1 MKILVLNSGSSSVK
15 YKLFEMPE
23 GDLLASGMIDKIG
36 AKDSKIIHEPK
47 GRPKHELLTSIP
59 NHEAGLK
66 LVIGLLADKEQG
78 VVKDTKEITAV
89 GHRVV
94 HGGEAFTGSVII
106 NDEVIKTIEEYYDL
120 APLHNPPNMA
130 GIKAAK
136 DLMPHAKQLA
146 AFDTSFHTT
155 IPKHAFLYALPYEIY
170 DKYKVRKYGFHGTS
184 HRYVA
189 RKAAELLKKDKYA
202 VNLITCHLG
211 NGSSITAVKNGKSV
225 DTSMGLTPL
234 EGVAMGTRCGDIDP
248 AIIFYLA
255 GKEGMDL
262 EKINS
267 ILNKKSGV
275 LGISGISNDMR
286 NIHEAI
292 AKGNERAKLAFE
304 VFSYRIKKY
313 IGSYMAVLN
322 GTDAIVFT
330 GGVGEKDEFVREYVC
345 SNMEALGIKFDAKR
359 NLDKAN
365 KQREITAADSKV
377 KVLIIPTDEEVRI
390 AADTYENVK

>member
-15 YKLFEMPE
+15 YKLFEMPA

-36 AKDSKIIHEPK
+36 AKDSKIIHELK
-47 GRPKHELLTSIP
+47 GKPKHEVMTPIP
-59 NHEAGLK
+59 SHEAGLK
-66 LVIGLLADKEQG
+66 LVIALLADKEQG

-94 HGGEAFTGSVII
+94 HGGEAFTGSVLI

-146 AFDTSFHTT
+146 AFDTAFHTT
-155 IPKHAFLYALPYEIY
+155 IPKHAFLYALPYEVY

-189 RKAAELLKKDKYA
+189 RRAAELLKKDKYA
-202 VNLITCHLG
+202 VSVITCHLG

-234 EGVAMGTRCGDIDP
+234 EGVAMGTRSGDIDP

-262 EKINS
+262 DKINTMM
-267 ILNKKSGV
+267 NKKSGV

-304 VFSYRIKKY
+304 IFSYKIKKY

-330 GGVGEKDEFVREYVC
+330 GGIGERGPITRRQVLE
-345 SNMEALGIKFDAKR
+345 NMEKLVDIYSFSDKKAPEKLGLRHVYFTPKEK
-359 NLDKAN
+359 K
-365 KQREITAADSKV
+365 K
-377 KVLIIPTDEEVRI
+377 
-390 AADTYENVK
+390 

>member
-15 YKLFEMPE
+15 YKIFEMPK
-23 GDLLASGMIDKIG
+23 GDLLASGLIDKIG
-36 AKDSKIIHEPK
+36 AKDSKIVHEVGGK
-47 GRPKHELLTSIP
+47 KTEIVMEIP
-59 NHEAGLK
+59 NHEKGLHK
-66 LVIGLLADKEQG
+66 VIALLADKDLG
-78 VVKDTKEITAV
+78 VCKNVDEIGAV

-94 HGGEAFTGSVII
+94 HGGEAFTGSVEIT
-106 NDEVIKTIEEYYDL
+106 DAVIKTIEEYYDL

-136 DLMPHAKQLA
+136 ELLPKAKQLG
-146 AFDTSFHTT
+146 AFDTAFHTT

-170 DKYKVRKYGFHGTS
+170 EKYKVRKYGFHGTS

-189 RKAAELLKKDKYA
+189 RRAAELMGKDKYG
-202 VNLITCHLG
+202 VSVITCHLG
-211 NGSSITAVKNGKSV
+211 NGSSIAAVKNGKSV

-234 EGVAMGTRCGDIDP
+234 EGVPMGTRSGDIDP

-255 GKEGMDL
+255 GKGMTLDQ
-262 EKINS
+262 INTMM
-267 ILNKKSGV
+267 NKKSGV

-292 AKGNERAKLAFE
+292 GKGNERAKLAFE
-304 VFSYRIKKY
+304 IFSYRIKKY

-330 GGVGEKDEFVREYVC
+330 GGIGEKDEFVREYIC
-345 SNMEALGIKFDAKR
+345 SNMEALGIKFDSKK
-359 NLDKAN
+359 NLDKA
-365 KQREITAADSKV
+365 KKERMISSDDSKV
-377 KVLIIPTDEEVRI
+377 KVFIVPTDEEVRI
-390 AADTYENVK
+390 AVDTYEAVK